1 MTTVLFDPEAKKEFL
16 ESIKFYEN
24 CRLGLGKSFSKSVEK
39 AIQRIVEAPFQYRI
53 LVSPFRRYLLQKF
66 PFFVIYSIE
75 PDHIRIIAIAHT
87 KRKPGYWFSRP

>member
-1 MTTVLFDPEAKKEFL
+1 MTTVLFDPAAKEEFL

-24 CRLGLGKSFSKSVEK
+24 FRSGLGKRFSKSVEK
-39 AIQRIVEAPFQYRI
+39 AIQQIVEAPFRYRI
-53 LVSPFRRYLLQKF
+53 LIPPFRRYLLLNF

-87 KRKPGYWFSRP
+87 KRKPGYWFPRP